1 MSIGRACIYCRGS
14 NELAFQAGIAAAFIS
29 DHQLTCSGVYV
40 DEQGYDFW
48 QRIAEDFARG
58 SIDAVII
65 QKADVLTEDYKD
77 LKRVAEILPI
87 PIIGADDGYCSKEN
101 LDLYTLQY
109 EEKQNTGRKREQKQE
124 LDEYRQANLNFEKL
138 NGYFG
143 GLAPFGYSREDGKLV
158 HDPKTSSVVE
168 HIFTMARDG
177 EKITD
182 IAAWLDSE
190 GVPTPRGSSRWSDNT
205 VKSILR
211 NSVYIDDLITHDLYD
226 AVQERFDSKAE
237 AEKRET
243 GFYQGIVRCGTCGRP
258 LAYHGVDGKDRRKTA
273 IYSCKYH
280 TGKNPKEEPLP
291 HMPKIEE
298 KELKA
303 EVLRQCNQ
311 YVIGMAEND
320 RLMAL
325 SIKRFEK
332 QMKSREE
339 QMRKIG
345 QKVLEC
351 KFLYGVKIP
360 NDLWFSWELARRR
373 YTGAI
378 MYRAFLRYRASMDRP
393 EQMSENDLEQE
404 KRLYQS
410 ITISP
415 EGRVKIE
422 FLGDTV
428 FGWD

>member
-1 MSIGRACIYCRGS
+1 MSIERACIYCRGS
-14 NELAFQAGIAAAFIS
+14 DDLAFQAGIAAAFIA
-29 DHQLTCSGVYV
+29 DHQLKCSDVYV
-40 DEQGYDFW
+40 DEQGFDSW
-48 QRIAEDFARG
+48 QKIAEDCARG
-58 SIDAVII
+58 GIDAVVI
-65 QKADVLTEDYKD
+65 QKADILTENYKD
-77 LKRVAEILPI
+77 LKQLAEILPI
-87 PIIGADDGYCSKEN
+87 PIIGADDLYCSKEN
-101 LDLYTLQY
+101 LDLETLQY
-109 EEKQNTGRKREQKQE
+109 EKSITGRRKEQKRE
-124 LDEYRQANLNFEKL
+124 LDEYRQAHLNFEKL
-138 NGYFG
+138 NGYYG

-158 HDPKTSSVVE
+158 HDPTTSSMVE
-168 HIFTMARDG
+168 RIFTMARDG

-182 IAAWLDSE
+182 IAAWLDSA
-190 GVPTPRGSSRWSDNT
+190 GIPTSRDSSHWSDNT

-211 NSVYIDDLITHDLYD
+211 NSVYVDDLITRDLYD
-226 AVQERFDSKAE
+226 SVQERFDSKAE
-237 AEKRET
+237 AEKRES
-243 GFYQGIVRCGTCGRP
+243 GVYQGIIRCGTCGRP

-298 KELKA
+298 EKLKA

-311 YVIGMAEND
+311 YILGMTEND

-325 SIKRFEK
+325 AIKRFEN

-345 QKVLEC
+345 QKVLEH

-360 NDLWFSWELARRR
+360 DDLWSSWELARRR
-373 YTGAI
+373 YVGAV
-378 MYRAFLRYRASMDRP
+378 MYRTLLRYRASVHRP
-393 EQMSENDLEQE
+393 EQTIENDFDQE
-404 KRLYQS
+404 KRLYRS

-415 EGRVKIE
+415 EGKVNIE